1 MSTSSARPADL
12 DAWVTASRAL
22 DEVLRTRKATL
33 DRLHAEFQSTLGW
46 GYFDASSM
54 LAGFDAWLGWNETD
68 ARWVTTV
75 AQAFRDAGSGAVADA
90 VIEARLRAAGLDAE
104 RMSITYDDPI
114 ALGEWPSS
122 GYADDPVNTAT
133 GNFLEVEVDLVANG
147 LTRLLRVAR
156 TYNSRSDRV
165 GPFGPGWASWATAR
179 LRAEPEGAHWEAPDG
194 QRAVI
199 PRGSDGN
206 SSGNSSGNGDG
217 RRDGTAFG
225 RLAGIPGLVVPAG
238 DGLTIEWFGG
248 GRLVFD
254 PAGLPLVAD
263 DGPGTQVRFR
273 HDGDRLIELAHAAG
287 KSVFLEWSGDRIVGL
302 RCDDGR
308 SAAYRYDTA
317 GRLIEVDG
325 HAGLRHYEV
334 DDADRVVAVID
345 ADGVVEARSTYDGEG
360 RVTGQVSPHG
370 RRSRF
375 RYLPGRVTIVDDD
388 AGGPTNTYVH
398 DEAGRLTGVV
408 DGHGAELVKLYDRWG
423 NPVAVTERNGATTRL
438 EWNERSR
445 LTRRVRPEGTSFAFT
460 YDDRD
465 RVVEVGASGA
475 VTRFRYEGEERIPAE
490 IVDPQAGVTQLTV
503 EGGVVRRVVDPDG
516 VELGFGFDGHGNLAS
531 ITDAAGN
538 MAVIERDP
546 AGRVGATVSPTGLR
560 TELVYDRRGRVVER
574 REPGGGAWR
583 YEWTAAG
590 RLSATVDPT
599 GARTEVHH
607 GADGEAGRIVDPL
620 GQATARRFDA
630 LGNLVGV
637 VLSDGAKWEL
647 GYDGLCRL
655 SSIHDPAGGTWLREY
670 DVTGNLV
677 GTIDPVGVRRHAT
690 VDRTGRVTGVD
701 DGLTSV
707 GFDYDEL
714 GRATVQRRPD
724 GTQLAATYDRCGRIT
739 TTADPLGGVTRYT
752 YTPAGR
758 PDTVTSPLGAV
769 TRFEYDRA
777 GRCVAAVDPLGHRWS
792 YRYDGDGRLTQR
804 VAPTG
809 EIERFRYDDG
819 GRLAAR
825 VSPSGGT
832 TAYAYNAAGRLVAL
846 TDPAGGVRRLRYD
859 ARGQL
864 VEARDANGGATR
876 YERDARGFVS
886 RIVDPLGGVVEQRHD
901 ALGRVVART
910 DQLGRTTTWAF
921 DPAGRLT
928 RRALPTGEAVHWRYD
943 DSGRVHTVDSGT
955 DGPDGEDPHPRIRID
970 RDLLGRPVVIEEPGF
985 RHELIWDAAGQLAG
999 RRRNGL
1005 GLAWRYDADGRRVA
1019 IGLPDGSDT
1028 TFEHDAAGRVARAA
1042 HPALGTVEFER
1053 DAAGRLVHA
1062 SSGHG
1067 AERWR
1072 YREGALVGH
1081 EIERAG
1087 RPVAGTELE
1096 RDATGRVL
1104 LSATNRVALRYRYD
1118 AAGQLTGV
1126 DGPNGSWTYAY
1137 DAAGRLVTESGPGG
1151 TTTYAHDAAHQLTER
1166 RAGDAVTRFAYD
1178 AAGRRV
1184 SQQGPAGDVR
1194 RFRWDWQDRLSG
1206 VDDTSLVVDAF
1217 GDLAEID
1224 GRPLLWDPVAA
1235 VSQLRWNHGTSLA
1248 GGDQPWATVDMAGG
1262 VGWLDRDWQG
1272 SVGNGRD
1279 VWGTETNPSHV
1290 PAARLGYRGELGV
1303 DGLVWL
1309 RARAYDPA
1317 TRAFL
1322 SPDPL
1327 PAVPGAPGTTYPY
1340 HYAGNDPLGAVDP
1353 LGLQPL
1359 TEAQLAEYREAAG
1372 GNVFERAGDWVVD
1385 NWEYIAA
1392 GALIVGGVLVMAT
1405 GVGGPIGAAMIGGA
1419 LLSGGISA
1427 GSQRLLTGQVDWRQV
1442 GVDMAIGGLAG
1453 GTGAAITSTTTV
1465 ARVATTTVARGMIAG
1480 STEGLVSG
1488 AAYQGV
1494 NYART
1499 GQFDPAA
1506 IARDTLLGGVT
1517 GGGGAYVQERAV
1529 LGPLQ
1534 RVAPDTF
1541 QSPNTGLVYGP
1552 DPNYG
1557 NRVNHVLRHT
1567 VDDPSRVVHGVFSG
1581 DRHVFDVVDDAY
1593 VRSNTSTVGVMHEPT
1608 SPSGV
1613 RGSVIT
1619 MDDPVGY
1626 VGGSGG
1632 AAAGNPTSQ
1641 HVNVVVR
1648 NGNQAIT
1655 AYPTAGIPMGR

>member
-12 DAWVTASRAL
+12 DAWATASRAL
-22 DEVLRTRKATL
+22 DEVLRGRKATL

-54 LAGFDAWLGWNETD
+54 LAGFGAWLGWNETD
-68 ARWVTTV
+68 AQWVTTI
-75 AQAFRDAGSGAVADA
+75 AQAFREAGSGAVANA
-90 VIEARLRAAGLDAE
+90 VIEARLRVAGLDAQ

-147 LTRLLRVAR
+147 LTRLLRFAR
-156 TYNSRSDRV
+156 TYNSRSDRS

-199 PRGSDGN
+199 PRSPEAR
-206 SSGNSSGNGDG
+206 NGCG
-217 RRDGTAFG
+217 YV

-238 DGLTIEWFGG
+238 DGLAIEWFGG

-254 PAGLPLVAD
+254 AAGLPLLAD
-263 DGPGTQVRFR
+263 DGPGTEVRFS
-273 HDGDRLIELAHAAG
+273 HDGDRLVGLTHAG
-287 KSVFLEWSGDRIVGL
+287 GRSVALEWAGERIVGL
-302 RCDDGR
+302 RADDGR
-308 SAAYRYDTA
+308 SVTYRYDGA
-317 GRLIEVDG
+317 GRLVEVDG
-325 HAGLRHYEV
+325 RSGLRRYDV
-334 DDADRVVAVID
+334 DDADRVVAVTD
-345 ADGVVEARSTYDGEG
+345 ADGVVEARNTYDAEG

-375 RYLPGRVTIVDDD
+375 RYLLGRVTIVDDD

-408 DGHGAELVKLYDRWG
+408 DGHDAELVKLYNRWG

-438 EWNERSR
+438 EWNDRSR
-445 LTRRVRPEGTSFAFT
+445 LVRRVAPEGTSFRFT

-465 RVVEVGASGA
+465 RVVEVAASTGA
-475 VTRFRYEGEERIPAE
+475 VTRYRYEGEERAPVE
-490 IVDPQAGVTQLTV
+490 IVDP
-503 EGGVVRRVVDPDG
+503 EGGVTHLTEEAGLVRRVVDPDG
-516 VELGFGFDGHGNLAS
+516 VELRFGFDGHGDLAS

-538 MAVIERDP
+538 TAAIERDP
-546 AGRVGATVSPTGLR
+546 VGRVGVTVSPTGLR
-560 TELVYDRRGRVVER
+560 TELVYDRRGRVIER

-590 RLSATVDPT
+590 RLAATVDPA

-607 GADGEAGRIVDPL
+607 GAGGEAERIVDPR
-620 GQATARRFDA
+620 GQVTTRRFDA
-630 LGNLVGV
+630 LGNLVALG
-637 VLSDGAKWEL
+637 LPDGAKWEL
-647 GYDGLCRL
+647 CYDGLCRL
-655 SSIHDPAGGTWLREY
+655 SSVHDPAGGTWLREY

-677 GTIDPVGVRRHAT
+677 GTIDPVGVRRRAT
-690 VDRTGRVTGVD
+690 LDRAGRVKGVD

-714 GRATVQRRPD
+714 GRATVQLRPD
-724 GTQLAATYDRCGRIT
+724 GTRLAATYDRCGRIT
-739 TTADPLGGVTRYT
+739 TATDPLGGVTRYA

-758 PDTVTSPLGAV
+758 LAAETSPLGAL
-769 TRFEYDRA
+769 TRLEYDRC
-777 GRCVAAVDPLGHRWS
+777 GRRVAVVDPLGHRWS
-792 YRYDGDGRLTQR
+792 YSYDGDGRLTQR

-809 EIERFRYDDG
+809 EIERFRYDDRG
-819 GRLAAR
+819 GLAAH

-832 TAYAYNAAGRLVAL
+832 TTYAHDDAGRLATL
-846 TDPAGGVRRLRYD
+846 TDPTGGVRRLRYD
-859 ARGQL
+859 PGGQL
-864 VEARDANGGATR
+864 VEAVDANGGVTR
-876 YERDARGFVS
+876 YERDARGFVN

-901 ALGRVVART
+901 PLGRVVART
-910 DQLGRTTTWAF
+910 DQRGRTTTWAY
-921 DPAGRLT
+921 DPAGRPE
-928 RRALPTGEAVHWRYD
+928 RRTLPTGETVQWRYD
-943 DSGRVHTVDSGT
+943 DSGRVHAVDADTGGR
-955 DGPDGEDPHPRIRID
+955 DGDGVTQRIRID
-970 RDLLGRPVVIEEPGF
+970 RDQLGRPVVIEEPAF
-985 RHELIWDAAGQLAG
+985 RHELIWDAAGQLVG

-1005 GLAWRYDADGRRVA
+1005 GLAWRYDADGHRVA
-1019 IGLPDGSDT
+1019 IGLPDGSET
-1028 TFEHDAAGRVARAA
+1028 TFAHDAAGRVARAGN
-1042 HPALGTVEFER
+1042 PTVGMVAFER
-1053 DAAGRLVHA
+1053 DPAGRLVGLTSA
-1062 SSGHG
+1062 YRT
-1067 AERWR
+1067 ERWR

-1081 EIERAG
+1081 KIERAG
-1087 RPVAGTELE
+1087 SLVAATDLE
-1096 RDATGRVL
+1096 RDAADRVV
-1104 LSATNRVALRYRYD
+1104 AATTNRVARRYRYD
-1118 AAGQLTGV
+1118 AAGQLTGANGP
-1126 DGPNGSWTYAY
+1126 DGARSYTY
-1137 DAAGRLVTESGPGG
+1137 DTAGRLVAVAGPDGAV
-1151 TTTYAHDAAHQLTER
+1151 TYAYDAAHQLTER
-1166 RAGDAVTRFAYD
+1166 RVGDAATRFAYD
-1178 AAGRRV
+1178 SAGRRV
-1184 SQQGPAGDVR
+1184 SERRPDGNLR
-1194 RFRWDWQDRLSG
+1194 RFSWDWHGQLSG
-1206 VDDTSLVVDAF
+1206 LDETRLAVDAF
-1217 GDLAEID
+1217 GDLAEVD
-1224 GRPLLWDPVAA
+1224 GRPLLWDPVAVA
-1235 VSQLRWNHGTSLA
+1235 PQLRRIDGTSVV
-1248 GGDQPWATVDMAGG
+1248 GGEQSWATVDALGN
-1262 VGWLDRDWQG
+1262 VAWLDHDWQG
-1272 SVGNGRD
+1272 SVGDGRD
-1279 VWGTETNPSHV
+1279 PWGAETHPAPRPS
-1290 PAARLGYRGELGV
+1290 ARPGYRGELGV
-1303 DGLVWL
+1303 RGLVWL

-1327 PAVPGAPGTTYPY
+1327 PGVPGAPGTAYPY

-1353 LGLQPL
+1353 LGLRPL

-1372 GNVFERAGDWVVD
+1372 GNMFERAGDWAVD

-1427 GSQRLLTGQVDWRQV
+1427 GSQRLLTGQVDWGQV

-1499 GQFDPAA
+1499 GQFDPTA

-1529 LGPLQ
+1529 LGPLR

-1541 QSPNTGLVYGP
+1541 ESRNTGLVYGP

-1567 VDDPSRVVHGVFSG
+1567 VDDPNRVVHGVFFG

-1593 VRSNTSTVGVMHEPT
+1593 VRSNTSTVGVVHEPT
-1608 SPSGV
+1608 SPAGV
-1613 RGSVIT
+1613 RGSVVT

-1632 AAAGNPTSQ
+1632 AAAGNPESQ
-1641 HVNVVVR
+1641 HVNLVVR
-1648 NGNQAIT
+1648 NADQAIT